1 LAVRARFTVCAVF
14 TICARFTITPV
25 RTLAL
30 RDITRRKKGPLVVT
44 AVLARLEMD
53 CISVLGLR
61 PLLVTQKEGSSLGL
75 RCFDSARADAVKETI
90 VVQDLKFV
98 STIRR
103 VINKPSWR
111 INTLVTEMGD

>member
-1 LAVRARFTVCAVF
+1 MQYGGGEFACTTELIARAR
-14 TICARFTITPV
+14 
-25 RTLAL
+25 
-30 RDITRRKKGPLVVT
+30 
-44 AVLARLEMD
+44 
-53 CISVLGLR
+53 
-61 PLLVTQKEGSSLGL
+61 
-75 RCFDSARADAVKETI
+75 ARADAVKETI